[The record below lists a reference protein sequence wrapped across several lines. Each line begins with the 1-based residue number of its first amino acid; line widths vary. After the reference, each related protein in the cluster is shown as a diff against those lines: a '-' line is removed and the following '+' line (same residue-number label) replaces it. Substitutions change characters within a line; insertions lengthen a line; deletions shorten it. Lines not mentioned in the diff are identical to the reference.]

1 MKGCLFAFLAI
12 LQYSLGNIIIK
23 NAKFSTAPEQNSMRY
38 LVNIILIGI
47 LIKFYFKQN
56 IFGPKDKRL
65 RILMTVRGA
74 FEMSSGTVFLYGL
87 TYIDPSDVMALR
99 ESGVIIVAIFSRIL
113 LKEKLDLSHIL
124 AITLS
129 VSGVLLISKP
139 TFVMNI
145 INNLENQKETLQLID
160 KMNLSNITVNNT
172 LLKLIESNIKSTNN
186 ERSQLTILIGVIF
199 ELSSAFLDAGAYI
212 VQKMISNKN
221 VHFSLSAFYS
231 GLTGLPFNIIVSIIQ
246 RIHEPLIQS
255 KINLNF
261 ETIAFEIFIMLSFSI
276 FLCMSGFTFNIGFN
290 YENASILAIVATTGV
305 PLIFILQYLFLSI
318 QFNYYSVIG
327 SFLIIF
333 GSVYIIIHKTIDIN
347 LHEIEKNNQ
356 KLQKSVTRQF
366 IKKTLF
372 WKF

>member
-1 MKGCLFAFLAI
+1 MYCIA
-12 LQYSLGNIIIK
+12 NIIIK
-23 NAKFSTAPEQNSMRY
+23 NAKFSTAPEQNSMRFIF
-38 LVNIILIGI
+38 NIIIIGS

-65 RILMTVRGA
+65 KILMTLRGA
-74 FEMSSGTVFLYGL
+74 FGMSSGTVFLYGL

-145 INNLENQKETLQLID
+145 INNLEKQKETLQLID

-172 LLKLIESNIKSTNN
+172 LKLIESNIKSTNN

-199 ELSSAFLDAGAYI
+199 GLSSAFLDAGAYI

-221 VHFSLSAFYS
+221 VHFSLSAFYA

-246 RIHEPLIQS
+246 RIHEPPIQS

-261 ETIAFEIFIMLSFSI
+261 ETIAFEIFIMVAYSI
-276 FLCMSGFTFNIGFN
+276 IFCISGFTFNIAFN